1 MQSESFDAID
11 QRASTKRADA
21 CAHLTL
27 KNLQLVVPFARRS
40 GPSGRHGQFVNV
52 MAPLQA
58 YAQENGLAY
67 WETSAKSNTNV
78 NDVFVDIASRLPQ
91 AQTVQP
97 TATGIQLTEQT
108 PSQPRK
114 SGCC

>member
-1 MQSESFDAID
+1 MI
-11 QRASTKRADA
+11 
-21 CAHLTL
+21 
-27 KNLQLVVPFARRS
+27 
-40 GPSGRHGQFVNV
+40 
-52 MAPLQA
+52 LQA

-78 NDVFVDIASRLPQ
+78 NDVFVDIAKRLPQ
-91 AQTVQP
+91 AQAVQA
-97 TATGIQLTEQT
+97 TATGIQLTEQA

>member
-1 MQSESFDAID
+1 MMAYRETSAESNININD
-11 QRASTKRADA
+11 Q
-21 CAHLTL
+21 
-27 KNLQLVVPFARRS
+27 F
-40 GPSGRHGQFVNV
+40 F
-52 MAPLQA
+52 LQA

-67 WETSAKSNTNV
+67 WETSAKSNINV

-108 PSQPRK
+108 PSQPRRG
-114 SGCC
+114 GCC